1 MNNKLDACHQMS
13 TIRDFI
19 TYYVFTYKVRSVDL
33 YYIFVSNGG
42 KQLRIQGSFLNYLP
56 LVDIFTEKA
65 FEEPPKYLLCY
76 FYYKYCSIK
85 STGLINCTGS
95 PLRVQ

>member
-1 MNNKLDACHQMS
+1 MNKKLDVCHQMS

-42 KQLRIQGSFLNYLP
+42 KQLRI
-56 LVDIFTEKA
+56 
-65 FEEPPKYLLCY
+65 
-76 FYYKYCSIK
+76 
-85 STGLINCTGS
+85 
-95 PLRVQ
+95 